1 MVYVSSFEGDKSF
14 SSLHDLFLKLKDDNI
29 ESSILKEGIL
39 PDSLCGVGFFN
50 IEKEKLIGDWKHVVE
65 SVSYLLFPQNTPI
78 KEVANDLKYGYLPY
92 SSSLIATYSYSK
104 KSMPLRRGFFG
115 SLGFG
120 DISGFKTLKR
130 HGEISFLINNID
142 FVNVINV
149 DKEKCFYLIH
159 KDSIDFL
166 ENLYFKNKRLA
177 L

>member
-1 MVYVSSFEGDKSF
+1 MVYVSSFEGDKGF
-14 SSLHDLFLKLKDDNI
+14 NSLNDLFLKLKDDRV
-29 ESSILKEGIL
+29 ESSILKEGVL

-50 IEKEKLIGDWKHVVE
+50 FEKEKLIGDWKHVVE

-78 KEVANDLKYGYLPY
+78 KKVACDLKQGYIPY

-104 KSMPLRRGFFG
+104 KSKPLRTGFFG
-115 SLGFG
+115 SFGFG
-120 DISGFKTLKR
+120 DISSFKTLKK
-130 HGEISFLINNID
+130 HGEISFLVDDHN